1 MDPDYRLYSIQPTPY
16 GGRGVYART
25 DISAGTCI
33 LRCPG
38 PYAYVIARK
47 FRKEVCAWCFSYA
60 FEHGKRVWSWKYE
73 STDSI
78 SLRDDQECIGKT
90 VSPVHN
96 SKQNKGNGANTAAN
110 LAGTWFCTA
119 ECRTRWCLEMDFG
132 RLHASLLGMLEKLH
146 ITASDKKR
154 GSADIPV
161 TAADAIAIEGGYTFP
176 LLKTLQPYWIH
187 SKDALLSA
195 SHLKNPSTLSAG
207 REEQITSCHQT
218 LSSCQRQLDIVWSHA
233 ELVYARGYYRNA
245 APGEPRKEEP
255 LSEFELDTARFA
267 ISALVQFFWEGS
279 AAAHSNRGLDQNGS
293 VMTWTDML
301 ELQNNEVETAL
312 RKPEILATQ
321 VRVYG
326 FVRSVVETALR
337 TPGVM
342 PAGAYDWG
350 KLRAWVDKSDYVR
363 AILGRDHGNVFGIWD
378 MATEGDSEMLGW
390 GMYIQGS
397 YFNHDCAPNVKK
409 RRVGRALEF
418 YAMRNIATGEE
429 LCTTYVDVDEPASQ
443 RCAELRE
450 QWYFNCVCV
459 RCRRELEVPIDE
471 GTIDSGYVSSVD
483 N

>member
-60 FEHGKRVWSWKYE
+60 FEHARKR
-73 STDSI
+73 
-78 SLRDDQECIGKT
+78 
-90 VSPVHN
+90 
-96 SKQNKGNGANTAAN
+96 GANTAAN

-154 GSADIPV
+154 G
-161 TAADAIAIEGGYTFP
+161 
-176 LLKTLQPYWIH
+176 
-187 SKDALLSA
+187 
-195 SHLKNPSTLSAG
+195 
-207 REEQITSCHQT
+207 
-218 LSSCQRQLDIVWSHA
+218 QLDIVWSHA

-245 APGEPRKEEP
+245 APEPRREEP

-279 AAAHSNRGLDQNGS
+279 AAAQPNRGLDQNGP

-301 ELQNNEVETAL
+301 GLQNNEVETAL

-321 VRVYG
+321 LRVYG

-337 TPGVM
+337 TP
-342 PAGAYDWG
+342 
-350 KLRAWVDKSDYVR
+350 AWVDKSDYVR

-397 YFNHDCAPNVKK
+397 YFNHDCSPNVKK

-471 GTIDSGYVSSVD
+471 GIIDSGYVSSVD